1 MSRKLYLLVES
12 DVPQSRSLKVFNDLL
27 AASWGVLREE
37 PVGPLEPVGIGFLW
51 TTAARGGAGRV
62 ALPRPW
68 SFIRNGLRERGAIHP
83 RAHVYMLRGEV
94 VHIKRNDER
103 PRLVVLMER

>member
-1 MSRKLYLLVES
+1 MR
-12 DVPQSRSLKVFNDLL
+12 PFNDLL
-27 AASWGVLREE
+27 AAAWGVLRED
-37 PVGPLEPVGIGFLW
+37 PIGPQEAVGIGFTW
-51 TTAARGGAGRV
+51 TTAIREGAGRV